1 MVLIVPDQSKNLNF
15 QLWLDIMI
23 IWFWTWKPYMQFA
36 LVHGRKAEAPTCLE
50 MHSSYVSRQLT
61 TIYTVIYS

>member
-1 MVLIVPDQSKNLNF
+1 MVGCYDNVLGNV
-15 QLWLDIMI
+15 
-23 IWFWTWKPYMQFA
+23 FWNWKPYLQFA

-61 TIYTVIYS
+61 TIYTVIYL

>member
-1 MVLIVPDQSKNLNF
+1 MQVPHYGCYDNILGNVF
-15 QLWLDIMI
+15 G
-23 IWFWTWKPYMQFA
+23 TWKRYLQFA
-36 LVHGRKAEAPTCLE
+36 LVHSRKAEAPTCLE

>member
-1 MVLIVPDQSKNLNF
+1 MVEF
-15 QLWLDIMI
+15 QNNTWGNV
-23 IWFWTWKPYMQFA
+23 FWTWKPYLQFA

-61 TIYTVIYS
+61 TICTVVYS